1 MIVVTSNRDV
11 ARIVAMLALALCLAA
26 CGYKGPLYVVPR
38 PAPALPVR
46 MPVMSTFGMQVDEGP
61 IPPFFEED
69 PSLTPAPFV
78 IE

>member
-11 ARIVAMLALALCLAA
+11 ARIVAMLALALFLAA
-26 CGYKGPLYVVPR
+26 CGFKGPLYYVPK
-38 PAPALPVR
+38 PLAVPVR
-46 MPVMSTFGMQVDEGP
+46 MPVMSTFGLQNDEGP

-69 PSLTPAPFV
+69 PTLTPAPFI

>member
-11 ARIVAMLALALCLAA
+11 ARIVAMLALVLFLAA
-26 CGYKGPLYVVPR
+26 CGYKGPLYYVPK
-38 PAPALPVR
+38 PVAQGPVR
-46 MPVMSTFGMQVDEGP
+46 MPVMSTFGMQIDEGP

-69 PSLTPAPFV
+69 PSLTPAPIV

>member
-11 ARIVAMLALALCLAA
+11 ARIVAMLALVLFLAA
-26 CGYKGPLYVVPR
+26 CGYKGPLYVVPK

-46 MPVMSTFGMQVDEGP
+46 MPVMSTFGMQINEGP

-69 PSLTPAPFV
+69 PSLTLAPIV

>member
-11 ARIVAMLALALCLAA
+11 ARIVAMLALVLFLAA
-26 CGYKGPLYVVPR
+26 CGYKGPLYVVPK
-38 PAPALPVR
+38 PDSGPVR
-46 MPVMSTFGMQVDEGP
+46 MPVMSTFGLQINEGP

-69 PSLTPAPFV
+69 PSLTPAPIV

>member
-1 MIVVTSNRDV
+1 VIVVISNRDV
-11 ARIVAMLALALCLAA
+11 ARIVAMLALVLFLAA
-26 CGYKGPLYVVPR
+26 CGYKGPLYLVPR
-38 PAPALPVR
+38 PNTGPVR